1 MFTRALLLVS
11 VLVFCCFGTF
21 LCVVTRLPQEE
32 VDALQQIAKTMRK
45 NGWNFSVDPCSGE
58 SSWVTPYSLI
68 GYENNVTCDCHFKNN
83 TVCHVV
89 SMFLRAQSLQGIL
102 PPELVRLQYLQEID
116 LTNNKLSGTIP
127 TQWASM
133 ELQYIS
139 LTGNQ
144 LSGEIPKELGNLIS
158 LKYLSLESNKFNGT
172 LPPELGNLVNLGT
185 LSLSSNNFTG
195 VLPVT
200 LAKLTNLTDFEIS
213 DNSFR
218 GPIPDFIKNWTQMN
232 RLVIQASGLEG
243 PIPSS
248 ISLLVRL
255 IDLRISDING
265 AELNFPM
272 LKNMESMQ
280 RLILRNCN
288 ISGVIPSYIWEMMNL
303 KTFDVSFNKLVGGI
317 PELNGGSVRNL
328 KFIYLSGNLLTG
340 PIPDWILKKD
350 GTLNTRS
357 FVDLSYNEITWEGP
371 DQPTCN
377 GNVNLFQS
385 SSIKSSLN
393 GLNPCMGYSKCSQYW
408 HSLYINCGGGEVTIG
423 KIKYE
428 ADEDAGAAARSFA
441 VGDRWGFSSTGDFM
455 DNNADIDSY
464 IATNVSVLSMN
475 NSELFTT
482 ARLSPLS
489 LTYYALCLENG
500 NYTVNLHFAEIV
512 FTDNKKDEQISSLG
526 RRLFDVYIQGKLVWK
541 DFNIKEEAGGDNKEV
556 IKPTIVFVQNNTLE
570 IRFYW
575 AGKGTTSIPTRGF
588 YGPLVSAISV
598 VPNFESPSV
607 GGKKRTM
614 SVLISTFSLVC
625 LIFLILGLLWWK
637 GCLGSKSRKPKD
649 LRGADL
655 LTGSFTLRQ
664 IKAATNNFD
673 PANKIGE
680 GGFGSVYKGLLS
692 DGTLIAVKQL
702 SSKSRQGNREFVNE
716 IGMISGLQH
725 PSLVRLYGC
734 CIEGNQLLL
743 VYEYMEN
750 NCLARAL
757 FGQENVKL
765 KLDWPTRLN
774 ICVGIAKGLVF
785 LHEESRLKIVHRDI
799 KATNVLLDK
808 DLNPKISD
816 FGLARLYEEENS
828 HVSTRIAGTIGYMA
842 PEYAQWG
849 RLSYKADVYSFG
861 VVALEVVSG
870 KNNGYFMPKNDCMCL
885 VDWAVA
891 LQQKGSLMDMVDPNL
906 GFEFNDE
913 EAERMIKVGI
923 LCTNASP
930 TLRPTMS
937 AVVSMLEG
945 QRVVQDISDDSDPSI
960 SMLRSTSIT
969 DQCQN
974 VQSGTQYENSS
985 SDGIWI
991 CSSSTHS
998 HDQYPS
1004 SYDSQNSIYSGNAS
1018 LLTMSEQINLSQPN
1032 STQLSLVGSKWSR
1045 KSEP

>member
-1 MFTRALLLVS
+1 MSTRSLLLVS

-21 LCVVTRLPQEE
+21 RCAVTRLPPEE
-32 VDALQQIAKTMRK
+32 VDALQQIAKTMGQ

-58 SSWVTPYSLI
+58 YNWVTPYPVI
-68 GYENNVTCDCHFKNN
+68 GYENNLTCDCHFKNY

-89 SMFLRAQSLQGIL
+89 SIVLRAQSLEGIL

-116 LTNNKLSGTIP
+116 LTNNKLSGIIP
-127 TQWASM
+127 LQWASM

-172 LPPELGNLVNLGT
+172 LPRELGNLVNLET
-185 LSLSSNNFTG
+185 LSLSSNRFTG
-195 VLPVT
+195 ILPVT
-200 LAKLTNLTDFEIS
+200 LDKLTNLKDFEIS
-213 DNSFR
+213 DNNFH
-218 GPIPDFIKNWTQMN
+218 GPIPDLIKNWTQIN
-232 RLVIQASGLEG
+232 RLVIQGSGLEG
-243 PIPSS
+243 PIPSQ
-248 ISLLVRL
+248 ISLLTRL
-255 IDLRISDING
+255 TDLRISDING
-265 AELNFPM
+265 AESKFPM
-272 LKNMESMQ
+272 LENMESMQ
-280 RLILRNCN
+280 KLILRNCN
-288 ISGVIPSYIWEMMNL
+288 ISGVIPSYIWEMKNL
-303 KTFDVSFNKLVGGI
+303 KTFDVSFNELVGGI
-317 PELNGGSVRNL
+317 PEFNGGGVRNL
-328 KFIYLSGNLLTG
+328 KFIYLSGNMLTG

-357 FVDLSYNEITWEGP
+357 LVDLSYNNITWESP
-371 DQPTCN
+371 DQPACD
-377 GNVNLFQS
+377 GNVNLFRS
-385 SSIKSSLN
+385 SSMNNSLK
-393 GLNPCMGYSKCSQYW
+393 GLNPCMGDSKCSQYW
-408 HSLYINCGGGEVTIG
+408 YSLHINCGGREATIG
-423 KIKYE
+423 KTKYE
-428 ADEDAGAAARSFA
+428 ADEDAGGAARSVA

-455 DNNADIDSY
+455 DNNADLDSY
-464 IATNVSVLSMN
+464 IATNVSVLSMK
-475 NSELFTT
+475 NSELYTT

-489 LTYYALCLENG
+489 LTYYGLCLQNG
-500 NYTVNLHFAEIV
+500 NYTVKLHFAEIV

-541 DFNIKEEAGGDNKEV
+541 NFNIKEEAGGDNKEV
-556 IKPTIVFVQNNTLE
+556 IKQTIVFVQNNTLE

-588 YGPLVSAISV
+588 YGPLISAISV
-598 VPNFESPSV
+598 DPNFKPPSI
-607 GGKKRTM
+607 GGKKRI
-614 SVLISTFSLVC
+614 VLITTLSLVC
-625 LIFLILGLLWWK
+625 LIFFILGLLWWK
-637 GCLGSKSRKPKD
+637 GCLGSKSSKEKD
-649 LRGADL
+649 LEGADL

-664 IKAATNNFD
+664 IKSATNNFD
-673 PANKIGE
+673 PENKIGE

-692 DGTLIAVKQL
+692 DSTVIAVKQL

-725 PSLVRLYGC
+725 PNLVKLYGC

-757 FGQENVKL
+757 FGQENFQL
-765 KLDWPTRLN
+765 KLDWPTRHN

-861 VVALEVVSG
+861 VVALEIVSG
-870 KNNGYFMPKNDCMCL
+870 KNNTNFRPENDCMGL
-885 VDWAVA
+885 VDWAID
-891 LQQKGSLMDMVDPNL
+891 LQQKGRLMEVVDPTL
-906 GFEFNDE
+906 GSEFNVE
-913 EAERMIKVGI
+913 EAERMIKVG
-923 LCTNASP
+923 LWCTNASP

-937 AVVSMLEG
+937 KVVSVLEG
-945 QRVVQDISDDSDPSI
+945 QKVQDMILDPSI
-960 SMLRSTSIT
+960 SMLRSKSTT
-969 DQCQN
+969 NDYQQ
-974 VQSGTQYENSS
+974 VQRGSKYVNSS
-985 SDGIWI
+985 LDETWLG
-991 CSSSTHS
+991 SSSTSS
-998 HDQYPS
+998 HDQCPS
-1004 SYDSQNSIYSGNAS
+1004 ILDSHNSNNSGNAS
-1018 LLTMSEQINLSQPN
+1018 LLT
-1032 STQLSLVGSKWSR
+1032 R
-1045 KSEP
+1045 SEPLLPTTGL